1 MKIALGIV
9 LIILVFFLLIKIA
22 LGGLAVFTGSVELSP
37 FEEKTVCGVCI
48 YSTLPQKGRFTLE
61 FSKDLEK
68 FVSKIY
74 PNDFELQPIQCPSEP
89 EARRACIS
97 AECANP
103 NSVSAKSVCVS
114 FKGPF
119 ELALFPK
126 KTEYRGA
133 IRSVEKIGAAV
144 IVLPVDF
151 VVFYTPFNAWLIVI
165 PLIAA
170 CIFVGIFS
178 VKKLRKRKLKRV
190 RKK

>member
-22 LGGLAVFTGSVELSP
+22 FGGLAVFTGSVELSP

-68 FVSKIY
+68 FVSRIY

-89 EARRACIS
+89 EARRACIN
-97 AECANP
+97 AECSNP
-103 NSVSAKSVCVS
+103 NSVSAKTVCVS

-133 IRSVEKIGAAV
+133 IRSVEKVGASV
-144 IVLPVDF
+144 FVLPVDF
-151 VVFYTPFNAWLIVI
+151 IVYYTPFNAWFIII

-170 CIFVGIFS
+170 CIFIGIFS
-178 VKKLRKRKLKRV
+178 VKKLRKRKLKRGG
-190 RKK
+190 KK